1 MRKKLYEII
10 EPSGDGGILSSFYD
24 YLIMVTIVV
33 SMIPLAFKE
42 TNTVFQWMEYVT
54 VGIFILDYLLRLLT
68 ADFKL
73 KKGAL
78 SIHEGNGGRFCRAE
92 GLISLSCP
100 TIKVAGNSA
109 SLKLKTAAKVAV
121 HIVAAISRKMIGL
134 RRSNVKKPVFSGNS
148 PVTSNGFAETCPIF
162 LKGR

>member
-10 EPSGDGGILSSFYD
+10 EPLGDGGILSSFYD

-78 SIHEGNGGRFCRAE
+78 SFLFYPITPMA
-92 GLISLSCP
+92 LIDLLSILP
-100 TIKVAGNSA
+100 SVTMLHSGFKL
-109 SLKLKTAAKVAV
+109 LKLFRLMRTFNPSARQCGCFRPRSAVLRSHGAHAHGQAHTRYPEQHTRRFSSAAD
-121 HIVAAISRKMIGL
+121 
-134 RRSNVKKPVFSGNS
+134 P
-148 PVTSNGFAETCPIF
+148 C
-162 LKGR
+162 